1 MSGGWLQNRRSLVG
15 GPFFMVL
22 LVAAILWLRASPFQ
36 VASEPPREAPPDLAE
51 LASQEGMAVVACQV
65 DRWFEEDPLGME
77 AGQPPFEPVA
87 APRFAEGWVFA
98 VVPAGSGSA
107 ALLAEHLPGRIRFRW
122 TEIRAGG
129 FGHCDDF
136 GTVYDGTAAQ
146 P

>member
-1 MSGGWLQNRRSLVG
+1 MSSGWLQNRRSLVG

-22 LVAAILWLRASPFQ
+22 LVAAILWLRASPFE
-36 VASEPPREAPPDLAE
+36 VASQAPQEAPTDLAE
-51 LASQEGMAVVACQV
+51 LAAREGMVVVACQV

-77 AGQPPFEPVA
+77 AREPPFVPVSS
-87 APRFAEGWVFA
+87 PRFVEGWVFV

-107 ALLAEHLPGRIRFRW
+107 ALLAQHLPGRIRFRW
-122 TEIRAGG
+122 TEVWS
-129 FGHCDDF
+129 FGLCDDF